1 MEENM
6 EMVEQISEEAV
17 NNMLSTETVKSSAL
31 PVVILG
37 VATLGVGFLIYKGIK
52 YVKNKKKYVDV
63 TPENVRNFSNL
74 EENPEE
80 SEED

>member
-6 EMVEQISEEAV
+6 EKVEQISEEAV
-17 NNMLSTETVKSSAL
+17 NNMLSTETVKSSTL

-52 YVKNKKKYVDV
+52 YIKNKNKYTEI